1 MRRSKVL
8 GTVTLCLGVLF
19 GLSPVGTHGVAAA
32 AEIPKPGGTL
42 NVGLHIELL
51 HNDWQATV
59 AHPFPHVMGHV
70 FEGLTAFGK
79 NFDPVPELA
88 ESIDPGSGGKL
99 WTFKL
104 RKGVLFHN
112 GKEMGA
118 ADVQASLERWRRVG
132 PKGTIFKNLDRFEI
146 ADKYTLRMHFK
157 EPIGRSLLLALG
169 SDENK
174 AIIMPKEIAEASPE
188 ATKLSEVI
196 GTGPYRFVENKPDQ
210 FIRLKRFDR
219 YVPRT
224 DPPNYQSGKK
234 LTYMNEIIFWIV
246 PESSTRVAGLETG
259 EYDIITDIPDTEY
272 TRFKGIRGVVPV
284 KNGPG
289 LLVYMMFNHKKG
301 PTSNLY
307 IRKAIQTALDARE
320 ITAAATSNADFRVV
334 DPSFFPP
341 ESPYNNKAAAELY
354 GHGDVTKAKEY
365 LAKAGY
371 KGEEIKLQ
379 VISTNAAFVRVL
391 VAAAEQMKRAGMNA
405 VVVPLDRATWQ
416 AKRRDG
422 DYLNIYNS
430 GGYWFDPALYEPEF
444 NGTFPSKEVAFYSK
458 ETEEVFEKIARETEF
473 KKRYALA
480 QELQRLFYEKVATVN
495 MGYIYR
501 LIAKRDYVMDPEG
514 NLALGNLT
522 MHNVWLNK

>member
-1 MRRSKVL
+1 MRR
-8 GTVTLCLGVLF
+8 GVLATTLLSTAILL
-19 GLSPVGTHGVAAA
+19 GLLLLGPQEMAVAG
-32 AEIPKPGGTL
+32 ETPKRGGTL
-42 NVGLHIELL
+42 NVGLHIGLL
-51 HNDWQATV
+51 HHDWQSTV
-59 AHPFPHVMGHV
+59 AHPYPHVMGHV

-88 ESIDPGSGGKL
+88 EAIDVTAGGRV
-99 WTFKL
+99 WTFTL

-112 GKEMGA
+112 GKELGP

-132 PKGTIFKNLDRFEI
+132 PKGTILKNLERFETP
-146 ADKYTLRMHFK
+146 DKYTLRLHFK
-157 EPIGRSLLLALG
+157 EPLGRSLLLAFG

-174 AIIMPKEIAEASPE
+174 AIIMPKEVAEASPE
-188 ATKLSEVI
+188 SAKLSEVI
-196 GTGPYRFVENKPDQ
+196 GTGPYRFAEHKPDQ
-210 FIRLKRFDR
+210 YVRLRRFDK

-224 DPPNYQSGKK
+224 DPPNYQSGRKIA
-234 LTYMNEIIFWIV
+234 YMDEIVYWIV
-246 PESSTRVAGLETG
+246 PESSTRIAGLETG
-259 EYDIITDIPDTEY
+259 DYDIITDIPDTEY
-272 TRFKGIRGVVPV
+272 TRLRGIRGVVPV

-289 LLVYMMFNHKKG
+289 LLLYMMFNHKKG
-301 PTSNLY
+301 PTSDLL

-320 ITAAATSNADFRVV
+320 LTEAVTSNADFRVV

-354 GHGDVTKAKEY
+354 GRGDVAKAKEY

-379 VISTNAAFVRVL
+379 VISTNAPYVRVM

-405 VVVPLDRATWQ
+405 VVVRMDRATWQ

-444 NGTFPSKEVAFYSK
+444 NGTFPSREVAFYSK
-458 ETEEVFEKIARETEF
+458 ETEDVFEKIARETEF
-473 KKRYALA
+473 QKRYALT
-480 QELQRLFYEKVATVN
+480 QDLQRLFYEKVATIN
-495 MGYIYR
+495 LGYVYR
-501 LIAKRDYVMDPEG
+501 LIAKRDYVIDPEG

-522 MHNVWLNK
+522 LHNAWLNK